1 MRAGSTIRLAK
12 RVRRRGTRLAGAAA
26 VPHRPSGR
34 PSGRSIRSPVA
45 ALGAPAGSRVAPP
58 PGQRRS
64 GQESLHD
71 CGPYFGPHLP
81 PAQRAFP
88 HQRVILRT
96 TWPEALE
103 RTGRVLRPTR
113 PQETVCPDAAGS
125 RGANARRDGK
135 ETVLPGGGMLEG
147 GQPIRLGTQR
157 NHRPNR
163 PHRYSHFPSDLKV
176 RPPAGGPALGPGGPT
191 RPPGRCACTMSL
203 GAAIEPRDRHA
214 HRGAPGG
221 QRSAK

>member
-12 RVRRRGTRLAGAAA
+12 RLRRRGTRPAGVAA

-71 CGPYFGPHLP
+71 CGPYFGPHVP

-88 HQRVILRT
+88 TSESSCVRH
-96 TWPEALE
+96 
-103 RTGRVLRPTR
+103 GRRPTSAPAGFYALHGPKKPSAPTR
-113 PQETVCPDAAGS
+113 QAVAAPTRVATAKKPFCPAGVCSKEVSPFGWAPSGTTGQTGLIATRTFPRIS
-125 RGANARRDGK
+125 RFARR
-135 ETVLPGGGMLEG
+135 
-147 GQPIRLGTQR
+147 
-157 NHRPNR
+157 
-163 PHRYSHFPSDLKV
+163 
-176 RPPAGGPALGPGGPT
+176 
-191 RPPGRCACTMSL
+191 L
-203 GAAIEPRDRHA
+203 GA
-214 HRGAPGG
+214 GA
-221 QRSAK
+221 